1 MEDVINKDDF
11 EVEYPELDE
20 SGIIDDEDQEVEVNE
35 DNEAEPEAKEETE
48 GEAEQESEGEQKQ
61 EVPTEEQK
69 EEKKRQSPEENRQWR
84 ERRLKWEAREKK
96 LKEETEKLDG
106 IMKPYGAKSYDEFMS
121 MSEVKLDEATIR
133 RLREE
138 ALDKGIDEDFYI
150 ENFKVKQELKLFKAQ
165 AEARA
170 VESARKAAQE
180 ARIQEDITDFQRLYP
195 EVSVAELMQNPDF
208 QEINEGV
215 LGTKPLVECYERYL
229 KYQGRIAEAAKDK
242 AARLLAKQMA
252 STGSLKGTS
261 AQSDS
266 YYTLEQLKKMTPEQL
281 EANWEKVEKSYAKIF
296 KQ

>member
-35 DNEAEPEAKEETE
+35 DNEAEPEAKEEAE
-48 GEAEQESEGEQKQ
+48 GEAEQESEGEQA
-61 EVPTEEQK
+61 PTEEQK

-165 AEARA
+165 AEAKA
-170 VESARKAAQE
+170 VENSRKAAQE
-180 ARIQEDITDFQRLYP
+180 ARIQEDIMDFQRLYP

-229 KYQGRIAEAAKDK
+229 KYQGRIAEVAKDK

>member
-1 MEDVINKDDF
+1 MDDVINKEDF

-35 DNEAEPEAKEETE
+35 DSEAEPEAKEEAE
-48 GEAEQESEGEQKQ
+48 GEAEQESEGEQA
-61 EVPTEEQK
+61 PTEEQK
-69 EEKKRQSPEENRQWR
+69 EEKKRQSPEENRLWR

-121 MSEVKLDEATIR
+121 MSEVKLDEATTR

>member
-1 MEDVINKDDF
+1 
-11 EVEYPELDE
+11 
-20 SGIIDDEDQEVEVNE
+20 
-35 DNEAEPEAKEETE
+35 
-48 GEAEQESEGEQKQ
+48 
-61 EVPTEEQK
+61 
-69 EEKKRQSPEENRQWR
+69 
-84 ERRLKWEAREKK
+84 
-96 LKEETEKLDG
+96 
-106 IMKPYGAKSYDEFMS
+106 MKPYGAKSYDEFMS
-121 MSEVKLDEATIR
+121 MSEVKLDEATVR

-138 ALDKGIDEDFYI
+138 ALDKGIDEDFYV

-180 ARIQEDITDFQRLYP
+180 ARIQEDIMDFQRLYP

-252 STGSLKGTS
+252 SAGSLKGTS

>member
-35 DNEAEPEAKEETE
+35 DNEAEPEAKEEAE
-48 GEAEQESEGEQKQ
+48 GEAEQESEGEQA
-61 EVPTEEQK
+61 PTEEQK
-69 EEKKRQSPEENRQWR
+69 EEKKRQSPEENRQWK

-138 ALDKGIDEDFYI
+138 ALDKGIDEDFYV
-150 ENFKVKQELKLFKAQ
+150 ENYKVKQELKLFKAQ
-165 AEARA
+165 AEAKA
-170 VESARKAAQE
+170 VENARKAAQE
-180 ARIQEDITDFQRLYP
+180 ARIQEDITDFQKLYP
-195 EVSVAELMQNPDF
+195 QVSIAELMQNPDF

-252 STGSLKGTS
+252 SAGSLKGTS